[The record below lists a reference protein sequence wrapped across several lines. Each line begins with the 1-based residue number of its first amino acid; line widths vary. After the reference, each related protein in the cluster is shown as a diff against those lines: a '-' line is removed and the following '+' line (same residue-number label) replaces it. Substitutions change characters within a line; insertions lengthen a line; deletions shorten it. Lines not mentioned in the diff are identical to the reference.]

1 MRLFHLLP
9 ANWALEDLTKKR
21 LKISFLED
29 LNDPFE
35 FLSLDTTDS
44 VLHYALVETKKDL
57 AQQNGL
63 LCFSRG
69 WSNPVLWSHYADK
82 HKGIA
87 LGFEVPEVGGEPP
100 GIPVTYVNSRL
111 NHSLREAQAWNPQ
124 DMLKL
129 LATKFEHWRYEDE
142 IRIYASI
149 AEKDKESGLA
159 FVPFAE
165 NLILTDVVL
174 GVRCGVERTQIKEM
188 VRDLV
193 PVVRIVQ
200 ARLDSRSFSVVE

>member
-9 ANWALEDLTKKR
+9 TDPALDDLAKKR

-35 FLSLDTTDS
+35 FLSLDTTDPE
-44 VLHYALVETKKDL
+44 LHEALIRTKKDL
-57 AQQNGL
+57 GQHNGV

-87 LGFEVPEVGGEPP
+87 LGFEIPEVGGEPL

-111 NHSLREAQAWNPQ
+111 VYSASEAQAWNPP

-149 AEKDKESGLA
+149 AEKDESGFA
-159 FVPFAE
+159 FVPFTE

-174 GVRCGVERTQIKEM
+174 GVRCSVERTQIEEM
-188 VRDLV
+188 VRDWRP
-193 PVVRIVQ
+193 PVRVVK
-200 ARLDSRSFSVVE
+200 ARLDSSSFSVVE